1 MKKYFKI
8 LPLIFLATLSFAG
21 TDGTIR
27 GKIVDEEGN
36 ALPGAQVFIQGT
48 SIGTM
53 CDLDGNYILLNVQ
66 VGTYDVTISMI
77 GYKTKVVKDVNVVM
91 DQTKWLNAELP
102 IAAIEGDVVF
112 VTVEKELV
120 EKGSTSKK
128 ITMGSEAIEALP
140 IRDVTEL
147 YDLQSGVVKMES
159 GQQGGVPDAEERGLQ
174 EVHVRGGR
182 TGEIAYMIDGM
193 YIRNPIFGGIG
204 SGTRLNIFAIKEFD
218 FQPGGFNSEYGDAM
232 SAVSNYHTMKGG
244 EDFKYKLKYESS
256 SVGAALGNEFDELR
270 GYNDFNLGFGGT
282 LPFVGLKYWF
292 SGQHTTRDNYA
303 VFEFDDLYYREGDPN
318 NDNNR
323 AAMVWPWDDEPGF
336 RGFGFDKTWDVFG
349 NLTYD
354 ITDKLRV
361 NLSYWQVENHRKSF
375 NYSGR
380 YLYWDEGQNEIFRD
394 TYRYAFEVN
403 HSLTQSTFY
412 TLRASTFTQDQFI
425 GSRWQDS
432 DSDGYPDWF
441 EWKHAAGEMDN
452 SPFGSAGL
460 SDPYNADVIPYIY
473 SENGD
478 SIRYTNRDGL
488 GPNYYASGW
497 YYGAEPGNYNWDVAE
512 QWTDRNYNGVWDEG
526 EPWEDANGDN
536 RWNGPSLVE
545 GCYYRDGSYWIT
557 PEMYVDFEDFYDE
570 AKFYIDRNTDPYNAA
585 SDESSVF
592 APDSLYFLTE
602 SAFGRGTW
610 SEGRAFGGHDVFY
623 STSTAITNEVRFD
636 LTSQLTNEWKIRTGI
651 DLKSHKL
658 NFYEVK
664 NAWDG
669 VSAVRQRFAEQ
680 WDDYG
685 VDGVLAIDSDEG
697 VSDFGEGNGQWDK
710 GESFDDFNGNGKW
723 DDYVEPLEISG
734 YIQNT
739 FEVPWMVINAG
750 ARIDVVNYNTK
761 LWSEPFVPGNEDD
774 AVLSAE
780 RPWFWSDCGRDKL
793 CPGDIGYTGV
803 DSDGSEG
810 TGSYEANG
818 NGQYDFGEDFTDCYT
833 YAGSTVC
840 EDMPGWNPD
849 QFNADGANYIS
860 DEDEY
865 NELGIG
871 QWNDGEAYIDSG
883 EETGDQFG
891 MPKSKVFFVDSD
903 WQYRIS
909 PRIGISHVI
918 TDDATFT
925 FNYGVYYQTPI
936 YENVYRNTNRQ
947 EDPEELFEQADGLV
961 GNASMSSQR
970 TKSYEFAFNFK
981 VGNYW
986 GFQVGAWVK
995 DMDQLVTSRFY
1006 RSGIYDYQV
1015 ASNGDFGRANGLDFT
1030 VQNRGLLVNTVIQ
1043 YTLMSAKANGDQV
1056 QASPVYVDTPA
1067 QEYTMPFDRTHDL
1080 TVSLYGPIPFINAIW
1095 GLTGFYQSGFP
1106 YTPYIE
1112 DGSKWKEDPY
1122 NLYGK
1127 RSEAYKK
1134 INVSLSKAVEYK
1146 DFSISLGL
1154 NVLNLYSTD
1163 NHLAVWPITG
1173 DAYDPGTYY
1182 TDEIDL
1188 PANEGSVSRSYYD
1201 MPWRVSTPREINFFI
1216 QMDFK

>member
-1 MKKYFKI
+1 MT
-8 LPLIFLATLSFAG
+8 LISFSIAG

-27 GKIVDEEGN
+27 GKIMDEEGN
-36 ALPGAQVFIQGT
+36 ALPGAQVYIEGT
-48 SIGTM
+48 AIGTM
-53 CDLDGNYILLNVQ
+53 CDIDGNYILLNVQ

-77 GYKTKVVKDVNVVM
+77 GYKTKVVKDVDVDM

-102 IAAIEGDVVF
+102 VAAIEGDVVY
-112 VTVEKELV
+112 VTGEKELV

-182 TGEIAYMIDGM
+182 TGEIAYMVDGM

-204 SGTRLNIFAIKEFD
+204 SGTRLNLFAVKEFD

-232 SAVSNYHTMKGG
+232 SAVSNMHTMKGTK
-244 EDFKYKLKYESS
+244 EFQYKLKYESS
-256 SVGAALGNEFDELR
+256 SVGAAFGNEFDELR

-303 VFEFDDLYYREGDPN
+303 VFEFDDLYYIEGDPN

-323 AAMVWPWDDEPGF
+323 EAMVQPWDNQPGF

-354 ITDKLRV
+354 LTDRLRV
-361 NLSYWQVENHRKSF
+361 NLSYWQVENHRKAF

-403 HSLTQSTFY
+403 HSVTQSTFY
-412 TLRASTFTQDQFI
+412 TLRASKFTQDQFI

-432 DSDGYPDWF
+432 DKDGYPDWF

-452 SPFGSAGL
+452 AGFGTGVGM
-460 SDPYNADVIPYIY
+460 SDPYNADVVPYIY

-478 SIRYTNRDGL
+478 SIRYTNRDGQ
-488 GPNYYASGW
+488 GPDYYSSGW
-497 YYGAEPGNYNWDVAE
+497 YHGATPGNYNWDVAE
-512 QWTDRNYNGVWDEG
+512 EWTDRNYNGVWDEG
-526 EPWEDANGDN
+526 EPWEDENGDN
-536 RWNGPSLVE
+536 KWNGPSMVE

-557 PEMYVDFEDFYDE
+557 PEMYVDYEDFYDE
-570 AKFYIDRNTDPYNAA
+570 SIYYIDRNTDPYNAA
-585 SDESSVF
+585 SDESPGYY
-592 APDSLYFLTE
+592 PDSLYFLNGWGE
-602 SAFGRGTW
+602 L
-610 SEGRAFGGHDVFY
+610 RAFGGHDTFY
-623 STSTAITNEVRFD
+623 STSTAITEEIRFD
-636 LTSQLTNEWKIRTGI
+636 LTSQLTNEWKVRTGI
-651 DLKSHKL
+651 DLKKHKL

-664 NAWDG
+664 NAWEG
-669 VSAVRQRFAEQ
+669 VAALRQRFSEQ

-685 VDGVLAIDSDEG
+685 VDGVPSIDSEDGSE
-697 VSDFGEGNGQWDK
+697 DFGEGNGQWDE
-710 GESFDDFNGNGKW
+710 GESYSDFNGDNKW
-723 DDYVEPLEISG
+723 NDYVEPIEISG
-734 YIQNT
+734 YVQNT

-750 ARIDVVNYNTK
+750 ARIDLVNYNTK
-761 LWSEPFVPGNEDD
+761 LWSEPFVKGNEDN
-774 AVLSAE
+774 AVISAE

-793 CPGDIGYTGV
+793 CAGDIGYTSP
-803 DSDGSEG
+803 DLDGSEG
-810 TGSYEANG
+810 SGSYQGDG
-818 NGQYDFGEDFTDCYT
+818 NGQYDFGEDFIDCYT
-833 YAGSTVC
+833 HGGSTVC
-840 EDMPGWNPD
+840 EDDAGWNPG
-849 QFNADGANYIS
+849 QFEIDGENYEEGLY
-860 DEDEY
+860 D
-865 NELGIG
+865 ELGIG
-871 QWNDGEAYIDSG
+871 QWNAGEVYSDTG
-883 EETGDQFG
+883 EVTGQEFG
-891 MPKSKVFFVDSD
+891 MTKSNVFFVDSD
-903 WQYRIS
+903 WQYKIS

-925 FNYGVYYQTPI
+925 FNYGVYYQTPV
-936 YENVYRNTNRQ
+936 YERVYRNTNRQ
-947 EDPEELFEQADGLV
+947 EDPEELFEQADGEV
-961 GNASMSSQR
+961 GNASMTSQR

-981 VGNYW
+981 VGNHW

-995 DMDQLVTSRFY
+995 DMDQLTTSRFY
-1006 RSGIYDYQV
+1006 KSGIYDYQV

-1030 VQNRGLLVNTVIQ
+1030 IQNRGLLVNTIVQ

-1056 QASPVYVDTPA
+1056 QTSSVYQDAPA

-1106 YTPYIE
+1106 YTAYIKKGGT
-1112 DGSKWKEDPY
+1112 GSTDWISDSDNP
-1122 NLYGK
+1122 YGK

-1134 INVSLSKAVEYK
+1134 INVSLSKAIEYK
-1146 DFSISLGL
+1146 DFSVSLGL

-1163 NHLAVWPITG
+1163 NHLSVWPITG
-1173 DAYDPGTYY
+1173 DAYNPGRDATK
-1182 TDEIDL
+1182 EIDL
-1188 PANEGSVSRSYYD
+1188 PSNGGTVSNSYYD

-1216 QMDFK
+1216 QMEYK